1 MKLILCATIILFSSY
16 LQAQKVADF
25 RLLDSQNAMRSFSE
39 LKGEKLTVI
48 DFWATWCKPCVKAI
62 PELNT
67 IYENYKE
74 KGIAFISINCDGPRS
89 IAKAIPMGNSL
100 KINYP
105 LLLDINSDVKNQL
118 NLSAFPTLIIINPE
132 GKIVW
137 IHEGYGNGYAEEV
150 TKELE
155 KQLKAN

>member
-25 RLLDSQNAMRSFSE
+25 RLLDSQNAMRSFLE

>member
-1 MKLILCATIILFSSY
+1 MKLILVSLISLFATC
-16 LQAQKVADF
+16 LQAQKIADF
-25 RLLDSQNAMRSFSE
+25 RLQDSQNSMKSFLE

-48 DFWATWCKPCVKAI
+48 DFWATWCKPCIKAI
-62 PELNT
+62 PELNI

-74 KGIAFISINCDGPRS
+74 KGVAFISINCDGPRS

-105 LLLDINSDVKNQL
+105 ILLDINSDVKNQL
-118 NLSAFPTLIIINPE
+118 NLSVFPTLIIINSE

-137 IHEGYGNGYAEEV
+137 VHEGYASNYKEEV
-150 TKELE
+150 IGELE